1 MTDFIESL
9 EDDFG
14 FYQKDE
20 NFYKIIDEDLFK
32 YNFLVI
38 GVEKKEC
45 SLLWLLDG
53 DQDNLETLAR
63 TLEVAVKITS
73 EQIKHFSNLAKKF
86 DKKLLGLSKVD
97 KKHDKYWLV
106 ECNICSTQSSL
117 RSRYFDS
124 CLGCKTSKG
133 EKRIARYLKEKKIS
147 FSTQKTFEG
156 LRYINPLKLDFYIP
170 SENTAIEY
178 QGEQHTS
185 IGYYIRMGVSN
196 PEKALRV
203 CQLRDQAKREYCR
216 KNNIKL
222 IEIHHY
228 QIRKTEIILNKLLF
242 GLAV

>member
-106 ECNICSTQSSL
+106 ECNICCPRWKACHSCELRSCAPPPPCQGASTQPPTAWKSSCAT
-117 RSRYFDS
+117 SRGS
-124 CLGCKTSKG
+124 
-133 EKRIARYLKEKKIS
+133 AR
-147 FSTQKTFEG
+147 
-156 LRYINPLKLDFYIP
+156 
-170 SENTAIEY
+170 
-178 QGEQHTS
+178 
-185 IGYYIRMGVSN
+185 
-196 PEKALRV
+196 ALRAAPCSV
-203 CQLRDQAKREYCR
+203 LSSVLTSC
-216 KNNIKL
+216 
-222 IEIHHY
+222 
-228 QIRKTEIILNKLLF
+228 TSP
-242 GLAV
+242 

>member
-63 TLEVAVKITS
+63 TLEVSVKLTS

-86 DKKLLGLSKVD
+86 DKKLLGLSRVD

-106 ECNICSTQSSL
+106 KCNVCSAKFAI
-117 RSRYFDS
+117 RSRFFDR

-133 EKRIARYLKEKKIS
+133 EKRIACYLKEKKIS
-147 FSTQKTFEG
+147 FRTQKTFKG
-156 LRYINPLKLDFYIP
+156 LRHIKPLKFDFYIP
-170 SENTAIEY
+170 SIKTAIEF

-196 PEKALRV
+196 PEKALRD
-203 CQLRDQAKREYCR
+203 CQLRDQAKREWCR

-222 IEIHHY
+222 IEIHYY
-228 QIRKTEIILNKLLF
+228 QIRKIEIILNELLL
-242 GLAV
+242 GLVV